1 MPPSRPARPR
11 YSPWRAWVAPASRGR
26 FRTASLWPPRRPWT
40 TCPPQFPGLLPARR
54 SRRNCGRSDL
64 STGGCAAGRVPEQRP
79 AYPAMTA
86 SYAGPA
92 VQNAPPGAMAPGANV
107 QYAPPGAMAPVPTCN
122 IRHREAWPLVPTCNT
137 RHREAWLPR
146 PTCNIRRRGAI
157 RFRRGRSPLGR
168 CRPTRI
174 GSRLPRRGRFL
185 RRAPRRRRSGS
196 PRPARGWRRS
206 LRPPIR
212 SRVSRRSGN
221 PCCWRCGTARRPT
234 SAAIMPTTIPA
245 RRRSNW
251 PSGSASG
258 PAWPTATS
266 TASSRPGSAPP
277 RQQRSQPHGAGR

>member
-40 TCPPQFPGLLPARR
+40 TCPPQFPGLLRPRRAR

-64 STGGCAAGRVPEQRP
+64 STGGCAAGRHAEQRP
-79 AYPAMTA
+79 AYPAMAA

-107 QYAPPGAMAPVPTCN
+107 QYAPPGAMAPGPNVQYSPPGGMAPGAN
-122 IRHREAWPLVPTCNT
+122 VQYAPPGGM
-137 RHREAWLPR
+137 APAP

-185 RRAPRRRRSGS
+185 RRAPAGGNLAA
-196 PRPARGWRRS
+196 PARLGAWRRS
-206 LRPPIR
+206 LRR
-212 SRVSRRSGN
+212 Q
-221 PCCWRCGTARRPT
+221 
-234 SAAIMPTTIPA
+234 
-245 RRRSNW
+245 
-251 PSGSASG
+251 
-258 PAWPTATS
+258 
-266 TASSRPGSAPP
+266 SAPV
-277 RQQRSQPHGAGR
+277 